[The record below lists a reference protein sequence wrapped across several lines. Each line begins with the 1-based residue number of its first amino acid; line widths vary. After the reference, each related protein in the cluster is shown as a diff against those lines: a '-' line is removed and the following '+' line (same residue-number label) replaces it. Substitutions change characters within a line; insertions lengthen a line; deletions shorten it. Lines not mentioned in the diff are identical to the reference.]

1 MLMKIKKQNI
11 FEKFYLV
18 DKFDSDKFKTSVFNG
33 KILIPQSFSSLISLT
48 TEVERYFF
56 NYFNISINKFVKDNS
71 IILEEKEIIRF
82 QKSIKQS
89 KQLYEKFMIFLKDL
103 NFDIYDTYCDQM
115 TIRFSPSI
123 NERARGLL
131 KPVKPHRD
139 TWASN
144 FQHQINWWIPLHD
157 LSKTNSIFF
166 IPKNFSKRVRN
177 NSKEWNFEL
186 FKKGFINSSTPV
198 SIQNFNPI
206 DYKTKKINFGNAF
219 CFSGSHIHGSNLGNL
234 RRLNIETRTL
244 CKKDV
249 TKFSLPK
256 NIDNNNLVKQG
267 KWFKSP
273 IDSKFYM
280 ND

>member
-1 MLMKIKKQNI
+1 MKIKKQNI

-56 NYFNISINKFVKDNS
+56 DYFNISIAEFVKDNS

-89 KQLYEKFMIFLKDL
+89 KQLYEKFIIFLQDL

-123 NERARGLL
+123 NERAKGLL

-157 LSKTNSIFF
+157 LSETNSIFF
-166 IPKNFSKRVRN
+166 IPKYFTKSVRN
-177 NSKEWNFEL
+177 NSKEWNFES
-186 FKKGFINSSTPV
+186 FKQGYINSSTPV

-219 CFSGSHIHGSNLGNL
+219 CFSGSHIHGSNLGKL

-267 KWFKSP
+267 KWFKSLV
-273 IDSKFYM
+273 DSQFYM

>member
-1 MLMKIKKQNI
+1 MKIEKQNI
-11 FEKFYLV
+11 FEKFHLV
-18 DKFDSDKFKTSVFNG
+18 DKFDLNKFKTSLFNG
-33 KILIPQSFSSLISLT
+33 KILIPHGFLSLLSLIN
-48 TEVERYFF
+48 EVEQYFLNFF
-56 NYFNISINKFVKDNS
+56 NVSINEFVKDNS
-71 IILEEKEIIRF
+71 IFLEEKEIIQF
-82 QKSIKQS
+82 QKSIKKS
-89 KQLYEKFMIFLKDL
+89 KPLYNKFIIFLKDL
-103 NFDIYDTYCDQM
+103 NFDIDDTYCDQM

-123 NERARGLL
+123 KERARGLL

-157 LSKTNSIFF
+157 LSNTNSIFF
-166 IPKNFSKRVRN
+166 IPKYFTKKVKN

-186 FKKGFINSSTPV
+186 FKKGYINSSTPV
-198 SIQNFNPI
+198 SIQNFNLD

-219 CFSGSHIHGSNLGNL
+219 CFSGNHIHGSNLGDL

-249 TKFSLPK
+249 IKFDLPK
-256 NIDNNNLVKQG
+256 NVDNNNLIKQG
-267 KWFKSP
+267 KWFKSLK
-273 IDSKFYM
+273 DSKFYK